1 MDSSKILEGTGEC
14 SSTESGWT
22 TYIASP
28 VDEHDHTDY
37 DDDDDDDNGSLG
49 EKAYKKV
56 AQEDV
61 DNVDSDD
68 SMASDA
74 SSGPSDQGH
83 LLGRSCGFGHAGNRA
98 ESKYVGKK
106 HNQQEE
112 KKKHHEQIKA
122 EKDKSGNRANSAGR
136 SKKT

>member
-1 MDSSKILEGTGEC
+1 MSTEEC
-14 SSTESGWT
+14 SSSESGWT

-28 VDEHDHTDY
+28 DHEHNHADNEDDEE
-37 DDDDDDDNGSLG
+37 GSIG
-49 EKAYKKV
+49 DQGYKKD
-56 AQEDV
+56 AEEDAE
-61 DNVDSDD
+61 DVDSDD

-83 LLGRSCGFGHAGNRA
+83 LYRHVGRSRGFGHAGNRD
-98 ESKYVGKK
+98 ERKYVDKK

-122 EKDKSGNRANSAGR
+122 EKDKSGHRANSAGR
-136 SKKT
+136 SKKI

>member
-14 SSTESGWT
+14 SSSESGWT

-28 VDEHDHTDY
+28 VEDDEHDHTDY
-37 DDDDDDDNGSLG
+37 DDDDDAGSVG
-49 EKAYKKV
+49 VKAYKKV
-56 AQEDV
+56 AEEDA

-74 SSGPSDQGH
+74 SSGPIDQGH
-83 LLGRSCGFGHAGNRA
+83 LLGRSCGFGHAGNRD
-98 ESKYVGKK
+98 ERKYVGKK
-106 HNQQEE
+106 HNLQEE
-112 KKKHHEQIKA
+112 KIKHHEQIKA
-122 EKDKSGNRANSAGR
+122 EKDKPGNRANSTGR